1 MVIIQAIMYLVSAF
15 IFMYVVLSID
25 DRIKSTNLKSK
36 RDKELYNDK
45 YKHS

>member
-1 MVIIQAIMYLVSAF
+1 MVIIQVIMYLVSAF
-15 IFMYVVLSID
+15 IFMYVVLAID